1 MKYFFFSDRDDVLFA
16 SVMISV
22 EIAIASCDVRTML
35 TGKLR
40 TAREMIRGN
49 KFGAVMHARAD

>member
-1 MKYFFFSDRDDVLFA
+1 MKYVFFSDRDDVLFA

-22 EIAIASCDVRTML
+22 EITIASCDVRTML

-40 TAREMIRGN
+40 NARKMIR
-49 KFGAVMHARAD
+49 KKSLEL